1 LVPTL
6 PIACSAFIVPL
17 CAISFLAPAE
27 TTSENRFVGEEDIE
41 AGGECVDI
49 HGRNQWTKRTQ
60 KPVHGVMGMV
70 HWWVCVVASSRTVAN
85 CEARG

>member
-1 LVPTL
+1 MNEFIIVDSM

-49 HGRNQWTKRTQ
+49 ISTDATNGRSAHRSPCT
-60 KPVHGVMGMV
+60 
-70 HWWVCVVASSRTVAN
+70 A
-85 CEARG
+85 